1 MKLYYSP
8 YTSAFRPRWLLE
20 EIGTPF
26 ELVRKTLSPEDIKT
40 PEYLKIHPLGQ
51 VPALVD
57 GDLTL
62 IESAAICLYL
72 AEKDPEHRLVPTD
85 PKQRALYLQWVFYAM
100 GALNGAIHPVYIRWF
115 MAAPDQKANAC
126 TDADRAE
133 LQRLLKPLASAFASG
148 PFLLG
153 NQLTTADIVVGGVL
167 KWADLCGQL
176 QGATAAEEYFKR
188 LSARPAYQRALA

>member
-1 MKLYYSP
+1 MKLYYSA

-26 ELVRKTLSPEDIKT
+26 DLVRKTLSPEDIKT

-62 IESAAICLYL
+62 IESAAICMYL
-72 AEKDPEHRLVPTD
+72 ADKDPEQRLVPQGAS
-85 PKQRALYLQWVFYAM
+85 QRALYTQWIFYAM
-100 GALNGAIHPVYIRWF
+100 GALNGAIHPVYLRWYL
-115 MAAPDQKANAC
+115 AAPDQKEAAC

-133 LQRLLKPLASAFASG
+133 LQRLLKPLEAAFAAG

-153 NQLTTADIVVGGVL
+153 EQLTTADVVLGGVL

-176 QGATAAEEYFKR
+176 KGATAAAAYFQR